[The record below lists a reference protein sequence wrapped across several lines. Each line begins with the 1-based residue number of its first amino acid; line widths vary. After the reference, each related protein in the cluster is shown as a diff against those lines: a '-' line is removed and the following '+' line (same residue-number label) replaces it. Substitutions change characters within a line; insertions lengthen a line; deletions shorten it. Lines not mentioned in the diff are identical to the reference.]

1 MLFKIGIFDSLT
13 NEKFGDTLT
22 GICTIIR
29 EQPIQR
35 FSMTDK
41 KLIEELKKQSST
53 TKQIDLDFFN
63 ECDESDDDKKKK
75 ESNQSEAQ
83 EKVDMID

>member
-1 MLFKIGIFDSLT
+1 
-13 NEKFGDTLT
+13 
-22 GICTIIR
+22 
-29 EQPIQR
+29 
-35 FSMTDK
+35 MTDK

-53 TKQIDLDFFN
+53 TKQLDLDFFN